1 MGQDIVINQKRA
13 SSVLATNIPM
23 RLVNM
28 SVMMVSELGGASP
41 YDSFWLYTE
50 TGVGTLNIQR
60 GDILQDTTHTDP
72 TTAKPVQYRVFSRP
86 QVYDQSMIK
95 VAVEQVVGS

>member
-1 MGQDIVINQKRA
+1 MGQDIVVNQKRGNTMLA
-13 SSVLATNIPM
+13 SNISM

-28 SVMMVSELGGASP
+28 SVMQASEMGGASP

-50 TGVGTLNIQR
+50 TGVGTLDIQR
-60 GDILQDTTHTDP
+60 GDILQDTTHVDSKTN
-72 TTAKPVQYRVFSRP
+72 ALIKYRVFSRP